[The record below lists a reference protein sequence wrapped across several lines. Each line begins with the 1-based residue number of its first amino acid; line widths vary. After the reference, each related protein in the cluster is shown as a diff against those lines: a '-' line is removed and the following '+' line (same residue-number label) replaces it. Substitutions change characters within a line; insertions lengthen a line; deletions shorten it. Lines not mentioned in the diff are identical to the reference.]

1 MTPKYLAIRRR
12 TGARSVVD
20 NPPTVGLA
28 AAAAAGERRVALV
41 PGDLALVQDAGYR
54 IVVEA
59 GSGDRSGIA
68 DGDYAA
74 QGAELVRDR
83 SQLLAVAD
91 IVTIAPRPDDCDLA
105 MLKPGAT
112 VIGLLDPIARAGRI
126 AELASAGIRAFAFE
140 LIPRIARAQSMDVL
154 SAMATLAGY
163 KAVLL
168 AADRLPQ
175 IFPLLM
181 TAAGTL
187 RPARVVILGV
197 GVAGLQAIATA
208 RRLGAQ
214 VFAYD
219 VRDVVR
225 EQVESL
231 GARFI
236 ELDLETE
243 NLETAGGY
251 ARDQS
256 ADFLLRQQR
265 QLGVLLSRADVVITT
280 ALVAGARAP
289 ILVTNE
295 MLAMMRPGSVLVD
308 LAAAKG
314 GNCEASQ
321 PNQTVDFE
329 GVQVIGLCDAESQLA
344 VHASQMY
351 SRNLARFLSLL
362 AENGFD
368 PRADAI
374 LAGSLVADGGVVVSP
389 PVLAQLE
396 PAITGSA

>member
-1 MTPKYLAIRRR
+1 M
-12 TGARSVVD
+12 SVVD
-20 NPPTVGLA
+20 SLPVVGLA

-59 GSGDRSGIA
+59 GCGARSGIA
-68 DGDYAA
+68 DEEYAA

-83 SQLLAVAD
+83 SQLLALAD

-112 VIGLLDPIARAGRI
+112 VIGLLDPIARAGRM

-140 LIPRIARAQSMDVL
+140 MVPRIARAQSMDVL
-154 SAMATLAGY
+154 SAMATLSGY

-168 AADRLPQ
+168 AADRLAQ

-256 ADFLLRQQR
+256 ADFLLQQQR
-265 QLGVLLSRADVVITT
+265 QLGAVLSRADVVITT

-368 PRADAI
+368 PQADQI
-374 LAGSLVADGGVVVSP
+374 LAASLVADGGAVVSP
-389 PVLAQLE
+389 PVLTQLE
-396 PAITGSA
+396 PATTGSSSFDG